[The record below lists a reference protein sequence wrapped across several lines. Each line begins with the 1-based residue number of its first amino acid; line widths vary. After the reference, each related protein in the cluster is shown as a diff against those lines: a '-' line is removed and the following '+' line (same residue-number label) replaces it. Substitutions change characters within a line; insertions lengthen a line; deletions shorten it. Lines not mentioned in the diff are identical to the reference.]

1 MGVRQGIPLKELEA
15 LTSGVGGPLAGAL
28 NAQLRGLA
36 PTQSR
41 NPSAE
46 ITFECFLTAV
56 SGAVFS
62 CESSGGAAAEL
73 RNSKASSSVMAED
86 MRTILFNWGVL
97 GEGELEEVGAG
108 SSHTKYLEL
117 QVT

>member
-1 MGVRQGIPLKELEA
+1 MEA
-15 LTSGVGGPLAGAL
+15 LTSRVGGPLAGAL
-28 NAQLRGLA
+28 NAQLRALA

-62 CESSGGAAAEL
+62 CECSGGAAAEL
-73 RNSKASSSVMAED
+73 HNSKASSSVTAED
-86 MRTILFNWGVL
+86 MRTILVDWGVL
-97 GEGELEEVGAG
+97 GEGELEEVVAG
-108 SSHTKYLEL
+108 SSHTKYIEL

>member
-1 MGVRQGIPLKELEA
+1 MCPFPAPDWGQAGNCPQRARGTHFK
-15 LTSGVGGPLAGAL
+15 SGRVGAL

-46 ITFECFLTAV
+46 ITCECFLTAV

-86 MRTILFNWGVL
+86 
-97 GEGELEEVGAG
+97 VGG
-108 SSHTKYLEL
+108 LCWWTR
-117 QVT
+117 VCW